1 MPTAQDIRKIALAL
15 EGVTEVDHWG
25 RPSFRTKKRI
35 FAVIR
40 PDGLFLHLPDE
51 RKEFLFAVDPQI
63 FIRFMW
69 GKTANLIVDLKRIG
83 KMELKALIAEAY
95 ENAKPAERKKGLQHR
110 I

>member
-15 EGVTEVDHWG
+15 EGATEVDHWG

-40 PDGLFLHLPDE
+40 PDGLFLQLPQE
-51 RKEFLFAVDPQI
+51 RKEFLFEADPQT

-69 GKTANLIVDLKRIG
+69 GKTAHLIVNLKKIG
-83 KMELKALIAEAY
+83 KTELKALIGEAY
-95 ENAKPAERKKGLQHR
+95 ENAKPAAKTRAAKSR
-110 I
+110 R